1 MKVFMKHAQSYIVRG
16 LLACIPL
23 GLSYLTLKFIY
34 VFIDQKVMNLL
45 DQFVGSRIPGLG
57 ILVFLIILYFI
68 GLLVS
73 NVIGHRLF
81 GIIEF
86 IFDRI
91 PILRTTY
98 QIGKQL
104 ATTFSLS
111 EKAVFKRVVFV
122 DMNRSGVWSIGFVT
136 GTILDKHNPHE
147 KYFKVFLPT
156 VPNPTSGF
164 VVMVKESEIL
174 DPGWT
179 VDEGVRTV
187 ISGGIIGPDVIE
199 RSKTI

>member
-1 MKVFMKHAQSYIVRG
+1 MKAFMAHTRSYIIRG

-23 GLSYLTLKFIY
+23 GLSYLTIKFIY
-34 VFIDQKVMNLL
+34 VFIDQRVLNLL
-45 DQFVGSRIPGLG
+45 DQFVGYRVPGLG
-57 ILVFLIILYFI
+57 IFFFLVTLYFI

-81 GIIEF
+81 GMIEF
-86 IFDRI
+86 IFNRI

-104 ATTFSLS
+104 STTFSLS
-111 EKAVFKRVVFV
+111 EKQVFKKVVFV

-136 GTILDKHNPHE
+136 GMLTDKRNPHE
-147 KYFKVFLPT
+147 KYLKVFLPT

-174 DPGWT
+174 DPNWT

-187 ISGGIIGPDVIE
+187 ISGGIIGPEVID
-199 RSKTI
+199 RNKTI